1 MTCSTI
7 NDSLDLD
14 PAALACPNGER
25 RTSGRSWSI
34 GFVVLLYFTQRSIL
48 FPIPE
53 TRRTSPAAAGLAQA
67 EERPLQTSDG
77 EQIIAWHVAP
87 RPGRPVVIFFHGN
100 GDILAWRVPWFREMT
115 AGGAGLIAASFRG
128 YAGSSGSPTEAGLLL
143 DAEAAYAFANQHY
156 SPERIVVWGFSLGTG
171 PAVALAANRR
181 IGKLILEAPYS
192 SIADVAAAAFPFVPA
207 RWFIRDQF
215 HSDQR
220 IVRVTAPV
228 LIMHGER
235 DRTIPIRFGERL
247 YELAGQPKQMVR
259 FPEGGHDDLDKFG
272 AMDVARA
279 FLAMPAD

>member
-1 MTCSTI
+1 MTVLKW
-7 NDSLDLD
+7 SLIVG
-14 PAALACPNGER
+14 AACYF
-25 RTSGRSWSI
+25 
-34 GFVVLLYFTQRSIL
+34 GFVTLLYFAQRSIL
-48 FPIPE
+48 YPIPE
-53 TRRTSPAAAGLAQA
+53 KTRTSPAAAGFPEA
-67 EERPLQTSDG
+67 EEHVLSTSDG
-77 EQIIAWHVAP
+77 EKLIAWHVPP
-87 RPGRPVVIFFHGN
+87 REGKPVIIFFHGN

-115 AGGAGLIAASFRG
+115 AEDAGLVAVSFRG
-128 YAGSSGSPTEAGLLL
+128 YAGSSGGPNESGLLQ
-143 DAEAAYAFANQHY
+143 DAEAAYAFAIQRY

-171 PAVALAANRR
+171 PAVALAANQR

-220 IVRVTAPV
+220 IAAVTAPV

-247 YELAGQPKQMVR
+247 YELARQPKQMVR

-279 FLAMPAD
+279 FLAKTTD